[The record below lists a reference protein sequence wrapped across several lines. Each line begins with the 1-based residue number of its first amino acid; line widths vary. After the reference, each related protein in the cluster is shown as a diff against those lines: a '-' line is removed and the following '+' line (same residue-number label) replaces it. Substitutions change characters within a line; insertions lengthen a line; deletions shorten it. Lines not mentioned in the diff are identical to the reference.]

1 VVVVIRLQ
9 NVTMRYGSVT
19 ALDAATLELQR
30 GEIVGLLGPNGA
42 GKTTSMRIITT
53 YLTPVAGQVEVEGI
67 DALEDPLQVRRRV
80 GYLPEVAPLYPD
92 MQVRSFLQFVAR
104 ARGVADRSRID
115 WVVEACGLEDVY
127 LKHVREL
134 SRGYRQRVGLA
145 QALVHD
151 PEVLILDEPTA
162 GLDPFQV
169 RVIRD
174 LIRSLA
180 GSKTILLSTHVLG
193 EAELVAERAIIIHRG
208 RIVADGALDELER
221 SARRAERV
229 AVELA
234 ADGDEALE
242 ALAGLD
248 EVDQARLLQQAGG
261 WARLEAT
268 AAPGTP
274 LAQAVGRLAAER
286 TWSLRE
292 LRDVRFTLEET
303 FMALTRGDEEVS

>member
-1 VVVVIRLQ
+1 MIRLQ
-9 NVTMRYGSVT
+9 NVTMRYGSVL
-19 ALDAATLELQR
+19 ALDSASFQLQR

-42 GKTTSMRIITT
+42 GKSTSMRIITT
-53 YLTPVAGQVEVEGI
+53 YLTPMEGQVEVEGI
-67 DALEDPLQVRRRV
+67 DALTHPLDVRRKV

-92 MQVRSFLQFVAR
+92 MQVRSFLQFVAS
-104 ARGVADRSRID
+104 AREITDRSRID
-115 WVVEACGLEDVY
+115 WVVEACGLQGVY

-151 PEVLILDEPTA
+151 PEVLVLDEPTA

-169 RVIRD
+169 RVIRE

-193 EAELVAERAIIIHRG
+193 EAELVAERAIIIHHG
-208 RIVADGALDELER
+208 RIVADGPLTELER
-221 SARRAERV
+221 SARKAERV
-229 AVELA
+229 VVEVE
-234 ADGDEALE
+234 ADGDEAQD
-242 ALAGLD
+242 ALSGLA
-248 EVDQARLLQQAGG
+248 EVTGVAFREQTGG
-261 WARLEAT
+261 WSRLEVT

-274 LAQAVGRLAAER
+274 LADAVGRAIVQRA
-286 TWSLRE
+286 WPVRE

-303 FMALTRGDEEVS
+303 FMALTRGKEEGS

>member
-1 VVVVIRLQ
+1 
-9 NVTMRYGSVT
+9 MRYGSVL
-19 ALDAATLELQR
+19 ALDSASFALQR

-53 YLTPVAGQVEVEGI
+53 YLTPVEGQVEVEGI
-67 DALEDPLQVRRRV
+67 DALARPLDVRRKV

-92 MQVRSFLQFVAR
+92 MQVKSFLRFVAH
-104 ARGVADRSRID
+104 ARGVTDRSRID
-115 WVVEACGLEDVY
+115 WVVEACGLQGVY

-193 EAELVAERAIIIHRG
+193 EAELVAGRAIIIHRG
-208 RIVADGALDELER
+208 RIVADGPLDELER
-221 SARRAERV
+221 AARKAERV
-229 AVELA
+229 VIELA
-234 ADGDEALE
+234 ADADEAAE
-242 ALAGLD
+242 ALSALD
-248 EVDQARLLQQAGG
+248 GVAQVELLGQTDG
-261 WARLEAT
+261 WSRLEAT
-268 AAPGTP
+268 APPGAP
-274 LAQAVGRLAAER
+274 LAEFLGRLAVER
-286 TWSLRE
+286 SWAVRE
-292 LRDVRFTLEET
+292 LRDVRFTLEQT
-303 FMALTRGDEEVS
+303 FMAHTRDEEEVS

>member
-1 VVVVIRLQ
+1 MIRLQ
-9 NVTMRYGSVT
+9 NVTMRYGSVL
-19 ALDAATLELQR
+19 ALDAASFQIQR

-42 GKTTSMRIITT
+42 GKSTSMRIITT

-67 DALEDPLQVRRRV
+67 DALAHPLDVRRKV

-104 ARGVADRSRID
+104 ARAVTDPSRID
-115 WVVEACGLEDVY
+115 WVVEACGLQGVY

-208 RIVADGALDELER
+208 RIVADGPLAELER
-221 SARRAERV
+221 SARKAERV
-229 AVELA
+229 VVELE
-234 ADGDEALE
+234 ADADEAHA
-242 ALAGLD
+242 ALSSLA
-248 EVDQARLLQQAGG
+248 EVTGVDALGQTGG
-261 WARLEAT
+261 WTRLEAT
-268 AAPGTP
+268 AAPGTH
-274 LAQAVGRLAAER
+274 LADAVGRVAAER
-286 TWSLRE
+286 SWPVRE
-292 LRDVRFTLEET
+292 LRDIRFTLEET
-303 FMALTRGDEEVS
+303 FMALTVEEVL